1 MEKELEKTST
11 RVTFVV
17 PSRADLRWVTRSPS
31 TESRTRTSLNFG
43 KTNIV
48 SQFVFH
54 SIFVLLLLLCRLSV
68 YIVISSRYLQFDLKL
83 EIERSK
89 FRAVPLK
96 SCIPNTSGIDHSD
109 RLFCRTR
116 AYRTSPVYLPHTSGI
131 SCLC

>member
-1 MEKELEKTST
+1 MEKTLA

-17 PSRADLRWVTRSPS
+17 PSRTNLRWVARSPS
-31 TESRTRTSLNFG
+31 TEGIIRTSPNFG

-48 SQFVFH
+48 SQFAFH
-54 SIFVLLLLLCRLSV
+54 LIFVLLLLLCKLFV

-96 SCIPNTSGIDHSD
+96 LCILDTFGIATGHV
-109 RLFCRTR
+109 R
-116 AYRTSPVYLPHTSGI
+116 Y
-131 SCLC
+131 